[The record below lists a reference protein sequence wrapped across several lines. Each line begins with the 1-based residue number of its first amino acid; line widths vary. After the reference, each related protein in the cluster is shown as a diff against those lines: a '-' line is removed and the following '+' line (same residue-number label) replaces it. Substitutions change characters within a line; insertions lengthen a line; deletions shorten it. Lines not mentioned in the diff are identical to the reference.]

1 MPYTNEELQSY
12 DFFQNLREQDKRDYY
27 DKISTAYGE
36 SVVSRSLSRPVRNS
50 AGTFVSFEEEVDES
64 MIGQVRNSPSEI
76 LVVGPP
82 NTQSPPDH
90 ESTTVRYRNDVTLER
105 IINRNINSLSIGGE
119 ALGLATIDPLPD
131 EGEQTIQLQ
140 NGMII
145 SDKDLSQ
152 RYLLANN
159 RKRNFLNIEIFKSYE
174 DILFTGGVVAD
185 DIPIIRIRLND
196 LNAIPN
202 GANMPF
208 YFSDLPETNQTGE
221 QTSGG
226 STTGTQNSDDA
237 TTPEDIELQ
246 FDTAESRYADKD
258 DGGMP
263 SRAEGGRGY

>member
-1 MPYTNEELQSY
+1 MAVGG
-12 DFFQNLREQDKRDYY
+12 QD
-27 DKISTAYGE
+27 
-36 SVVSRSLSRPVRNS
+36 
-50 AGTFVSFEEEVDES
+50 
-64 MIGQVRNSPSEI
+64 
-76 LVVGPP
+76 
-82 NTQSPPDH
+82 
-90 ESTTVRYRNDVTLER
+90 
-105 IINRNINSLSIGGE
+105 
-119 ALGLATIDPLPD
+119 LGVATIDPLPE

-208 YFSDLPETNQTGE
+208 YFSDLPETNPTGE

>member
-12 DFFQNLREQDKRDYY
+12 DFFQNLREQDKREYY
-27 DKISTAYGE
+27 DKISAAYGE
-36 SVVSRSLSRPVRNS
+36 SVVSRSLSRPIRNS

-64 MIGQVRNSPSEI
+64 MIGQVRNTPSEI

-90 ESTTVRYRNDVTLER
+90 ESTTVRYRNDITLER
-105 IINRNINSLSIGGE
+105 IINRSISSLSVGDE
-119 ALGLATIDPLPD
+119 DLGVATLDPLPD

-145 SDKDLSQ
+145 SDRDLSQ
-152 RYLLANN
+152 RYLLADN

-174 DILFTGGVVAD
+174 DILYPGGVVVD

-202 GANMPF
+202 GANIPF
-208 YFSDLPETNQTGE
+208 YFSELPETNQTGE

-226 STTGTQNSDDA
+226 STDGTQNSGDISEP
-237 TTPEDIELQ
+237 TTPGEEDNGGGGGTTNTE
-246 FDTAESRYADKD
+246 TAS
-258 DGGMP
+258 GG
-263 SRAEGGRGY
+263 SGGGYN

>member
-1 MPYTNEELQSY
+1 MN
-12 DFFQNLREQDKRDYY
+12 
-27 DKISTAYGE
+27 
-36 SVVSRSLSRPVRNS
+36 
-50 AGTFVSFEEEVDES
+50 
-64 MIGQVRNSPSEI
+64 
-76 LVVGPP
+76 
-82 NTQSPPDH
+82 
-90 ESTTVRYRNDVTLER
+90 
-105 IINRNINSLSIGGE
+105 
-119 ALGLATIDPLPD
+119 
-131 EGEQTIQLQ
+131 
-140 NGMII
+140 
-145 SDKDLSQ
+145 
-152 RYLLANN
+152 
-159 RKRNFLNIEIFKSYE
+159 NIEIFKSYE

-237 TTPEDIELQ
+237 TTPDYIELQ
-246 FDTAESRYADKD
+246 FDTADSRYADKD